1 MADYA
6 GKHIT
11 FLQGSQVAL
20 NGLRTSGAATEGAF
34 YLTNDTRRLYI
45 GEKNEDGTK
54 VIPQPVNQGVISY
67 ATVAEITALTGSDI
81 IPGQFYYGEDK
92 NIICVYSG
100 GKWVQI
106 NPDTTLKSSSA
117 ANTVSAITK
126 GAKITT
132 KVEDTANNT
141 VNGEFSIISGAGVQ
155 VTNDGN
161 VITIAATG
169 AGGATI
175 ELSVEG
181 ATDNKSATIKQKTTI
196 TKADGTTEPATE
208 DSYVLAA
215 GDNVDTLVVTK
226 DEAGKETVTINAKTQ
241 EVTELTG
248 AAQAEGFKVTLKQT
262 SNTDKTAQI
271 NPEIS
276 VGKTGDKSS
285 VKFVNGTANLDVYT
299 TTQADEAIDAAVK
312 AGLQTY
318 DALHF
323 KGVVKAGN
331 DLPDITAAENGDVYK
346 VGAVTAKVT
355 AAAPN
360 AKVGDLLIATGTE
373 GTNGKLEDSGTWELV
388 PSGDEASYITAFL
401 EHGLDVKEKVG
412 DTQTSIGG
420 LQLTA
425 GTNVV
430 LTDTADGKIKK
441 VEVAHEAITT
451 EEPAAEA
458 TTAYGGKTN
467 SVRKKEITVVKDIE
481 VSNGHVTKIVTGK
494 ETIEDTDKVIE
505 SITNTATA
513 DEAKKVATVT
523 TTIKM
528 TNEDVPKSGTSKIA
542 SDSLEITASND
553 QVNVN
558 LVWGTF

>member
-11 FLQGSQVAL
+11 FLQGSQTAL
-20 NGLRTSGAATEGAF
+20 NALRTSGAATEGAF
-34 YLTNDTRRLYI
+34 YLTNDSRRLYI
-45 GEKNEDGTK
+45 GEATADGTK

-67 ATVAEITALTGSDI
+67 ATVAEITALTGNDI

-106 NPDTTLKSSSA
+106 NPDTTLKTSSA
-117 ANTVSAITK
+117 ANTVSATTN

-141 VNGEFSIISGAGVQ
+141 VNGEFSIISGAGIQ
-155 VTNDGN
+155 VSNNGN

-175 ELSVEG
+175 DLSVES
-181 ATDNKSATIKQKTTI
+181 AADNKSATIKQKTTI
-196 TKADGTTEPATE
+196 IKANDDEDTTE

-215 GDNVDTLVVTK
+215 GNNVDTLVVTT
-226 DEAGKETVTINAKTQ
+226 DDTGKETVTINAATQ
-241 EVTELTG
+241 DVTELTG

-262 SNTDKTAQI
+262 SQTDKTATI
-271 NPEIS
+271 NPQVS
-276 VGKTGDKSS
+276 VGKTGSKTS
-285 VKFVNGTANLDVYT
+285 VKFVNGTADLDVYT
-299 TTQADEAIDAAVK
+299 TTQTDDAIDAAVK
-312 AGLQTY
+312 AGLQSY

-323 KGVVKAGN
+323 KGVITASN
-331 DLPDITAAENGDVYK
+331 DLPDITAVENGDVYK
-346 VGAVTAKVT
+346 VGAVTTKVT
-355 AAAPN
+355 TAAPG

-373 GTNGKLEDSGTWELV
+373 GADGKLEATATWELV
-388 PSGDEASYITAFL
+388 PSGDEASYVTSLL
-401 EHGLDVKEKVG
+401 EHGIDIKEKVG

-425 GTNVV
+425 GTNVI
-430 LTDTADGKIKK
+430 LTDSTNGKTKK
-441 VEVAHEAITT
+441 VEVAHEAIST
-451 EEPAAEA
+451 EEPTAEA
-458 TTAYGGKTN
+458 TTAYGGKTD
-467 SVRKKEITVVKDIE
+467 SVRTKDITVVKDIE
-481 VSNGHVTKIVTGK
+481 VSNGHVTKIVTGT

-505 SITNTATA
+505 SITNTATN
-513 DEAKKVATVT
+513 DTDKKVATVT

-542 SDSLEITASND
+542 SDSLEITASDN